1 MTESPYPVGYGRPP
15 EHTRFQKGQSGN
27 PTGKPGPKK
36 RLKYQFDAALSDA
49 LNGDRWE
56 LRDARPTKVIEALA
70 RKVTLDALDGRASAQ
85 RLLLAILDG
94 EDPSGVEEGRDSA
107 AEERSGEVDESE
119 DEAEEESGEQDRFV
133 FEDEGA
139 RQLFGDRYDEFKER
153 FERAVNANNLDE
165 LADLAGDFGDA
176 QFPAA
181 GKLEK
186 NGSPDCEPQGAE

>member
-1 MTESPYPVGYGRPP
+1 MIKPYQVGYGRPP

-107 AEERSGEVDESE
+107 AEESNGEVDESE
-119 DEAEEESGEQDRFV
+119 DEAEEERGEQDRFV
-133 FEDEGA
+133 LEDEGA

-153 FERAVNANNLDE
+153 CERAVNANNLDE

-181 GKLEK
+181 GNSAGKF
-186 NGSPDCEPQGAE
+186 